1 MQAQQLSGPS
11 EEGATY
17 QGERRMAAFHQATE
31 EMNTAYLEVRNM
43 AVDFVTYGRGS
54 IEEIH
59 AAIMALPQ
67 RFIDALSVAIPFE
80 AMRATEDRIAG
91 R

>member
-1 MQAQQLSGPS
+1 
-11 EEGATY
+11 
-17 QGERRMAAFHQATE
+17 MAAFHQATE
-31 EMNTAYLEVRNM
+31 EMNSAYLEVRNM

-67 RFIDALSVAIPFE
+67 RFIDALSIAIPFE
-80 AMRATEDRIAG
+80 TMRRTEDRIAKK
-91 R
+91 